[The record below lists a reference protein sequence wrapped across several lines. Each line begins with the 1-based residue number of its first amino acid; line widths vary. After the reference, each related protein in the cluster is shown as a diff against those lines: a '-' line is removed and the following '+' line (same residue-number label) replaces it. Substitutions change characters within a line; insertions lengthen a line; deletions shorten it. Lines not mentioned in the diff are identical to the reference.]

1 MTNRL
6 HKEIESLKKNI
17 MTLLTEVEENV
28 RLSVNSL
35 KKRDSKLAKDVIEQD
50 HHIDQMEVQLE
61 EECLKILALYQPVAN
76 DLRFIIAVMKINND
90 LERISDLA
98 VNIAERADFLV
109 TREPTGIPFDFSFMA
124 EKVQEMLRNSIN
136 ALVTLDVKL
145 AYDVCAADDKVDDLN
160 REMYHI
166 VEDSVQRNPENIK
179 ELLHYLGVSRHLER
193 IADSATNI
201 AEDIIYMIDGE
212 IVRHHVEDYISNS
225 K

>member
-6 HKEIESLKKNI
+6 HKEIE
-17 MTLLTEVEENV
+17 LLNKHILMLVAEVEENV
-28 RLSVNSL
+28 RISVNSL
-35 KKRDSKLAKDVIEQD
+35 QNRDLKLVKKVIAQD
-50 HHIDQMEVQLE
+50 HQIDQMEVQLE

-76 DLRFIIAVMKINND
+76 DLRFIIAVMKVNND

-98 VNIAERADFLV
+98 VNIAERAEFLA
-109 TREPTGIPFDFSFMA
+109 TREPINLSFDFVLMA
-124 EKVQEMLRNSIN
+124 DKVQEMLRKSIN
-136 ALVTLDVKL
+136 ALVTLDVKS
-145 AYDVCAADDKVDDLN
+145 AYDVCAADDEVDDLN

-166 VEDSVQRNPENIK
+166 VEDSVRRNPEKIK

-212 IVRHHVEDYISNS
+212 IVRHHVENYKSQS

>member
-17 MTLLTEVEENV
+17 MTIVAEVEENV
-28 RLSVNSL
+28 RMSVNSL
-35 KKRDSKLAKDVIEQD
+35 KKRDSKLAKEVIEQD
-50 HHIDQMEVQLE
+50 HHIDQREVQLE

-98 VNIAERADFLV
+98 VNIAERAEFLA
-109 TREPTGIPFDFSFMA
+109 TRETTGIPFDFSLMA
-124 EKVQEMLRNSIN
+124 DKVQEMLRNSIH
-136 ALVTLDVKL
+136 ALVTLDLKL
-145 AYDVCAADDKVDDLN
+145 AHEVCAADDKVDDLN

-166 VEDSVQRNPENIK
+166 VEDSVRRNPENIK

-212 IVRHHVEDYISNS
+212 IVRHHVESYKSHS
-225 K
+225 R

>member
-6 HKEIESLKKNI
+6 QKEIESLKKNI
-17 MTLLTEVEENV
+17 MTLVTKVEENV
-28 RLSVNSL
+28 RMSVNSL
-35 KKRDSKLAKDVIEQD
+35 KKRDSKLAKEVIEQD
-50 HHIDQMEVQLE
+50 HHVDQIEVQFE

-98 VNIAERADFLV
+98 VNIAERAEFLV
-109 TREPTGIPFDFSFMA
+109 TREPTSIPFDFSCMA

-145 AYDVCAADDKVDDLN
+145 AHDVCAADDKVDELN

-166 VEDSVQRNPENIK
+166 VEDSVRRNPENIK

-212 IVRHHVEDYISNS
+212 IVRHHVENYKLLS

>member
-17 MTLLTEVEENV
+17 MTIVTEVEENV
-28 RLSVNSL
+28 RMSVNSL
-35 KKRDSKLAKDVIEQD
+35 KKRDSQLAIEVIEQD
-50 HHIDQMEVQLE
+50 HHIDQREVQLE

-98 VNIAERADFLV
+98 VNIAERAEFLV
-109 TREPTGIPFDFSFMA
+109 TREPTGIPFDFSLMA
-124 EKVQEMLRNSIN
+124 DKVQEMLRNSIH

-145 AYDVCAADDKVDDLN
+145 AYAVCAADDEIDDLN
-160 REMYHI
+160 REMYQI
-166 VEDSVQRNPENIK
+166 VEESVRRNPEKIK
-179 ELLHYLGVSRHLER
+179 ELLHFLGVSRHLER

-212 IVRHHVEDYISNS
+212 IVRHHVENYKLQS